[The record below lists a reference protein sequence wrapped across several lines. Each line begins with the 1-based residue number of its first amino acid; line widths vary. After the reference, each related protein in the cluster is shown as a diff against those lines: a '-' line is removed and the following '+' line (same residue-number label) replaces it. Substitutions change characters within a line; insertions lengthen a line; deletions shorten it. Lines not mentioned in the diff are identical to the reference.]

1 MYVSHVITRL
11 IVGGAQENT
20 IASVLGLHEKQ
31 GVKVDL
37 ISGPTSTTSPEGSLE
52 RTLDVVP
59 GILHIEPNLVRQ
71 VSPLREVLAYRNLKR
86 RFKETRPDI
95 VHTHSGKAGIIGR
108 MAAYAAGVPCI
119 IHGIHGPSFGPFQGA
134 VSNKVFLTAEKM
146 AGRITDHFVGVA
158 DAMCQQY
165 LDAGIGKPGQYS
177 TVYSGFDLSA
187 FFTAQPSPELKSKY
201 GLKPGDFVVGKIAR
215 LFELKGH
222 DRIFDALPEIVEN
235 IPNFKL
241 LLVGGGP
248 FRERFESQLN
258 EMGLR
263 DRVVFTGLVPP
274 AEVPGLVG
282 IMDALVHLSQRE
294 GLPRALP
301 QAMAAGKPVISL
313 NLDGAPEVC
322 ITGKTG
328 FLLADNIREQL
339 IQSLVEL
346 ENNIELRQR
355 LGEQG
360 RALVKKRFGVSTMVD
375 ELEKLYWH
383 LNAKLN
389 LQLAR

>member
-1 MYVSHVITRL
+1 MYVTHVITRL

-20 IASVLGLHEKQ
+20 ISTVLGLKEKPGIQ
-31 GVKVDL
+31 VDL

-59 GILHIEPNLVRQ
+59 GILHIEPHLVRQ
-71 VSPLREVLAYRNLKR
+71 VSPWLEVLAFRNLKR

-108 MAAYAAGVPCI
+108 MAASAAGVPCI

-134 VSNKVFLTAEKM
+134 ISNKVFLTAERM
-146 AGRITDHFVGVA
+146 AGQVTDHFVGVA
-158 DAMCQQY
+158 DAMCRQY
-165 LDAGIGKPGQYS
+165 LDAGIGTPDQYS

-187 FFTAQPSPELKSKY
+187 FLASEPSPELKSKY
-201 GLKPGDFVVGKIAR
+201 GIKPDDFVVGKIAR

-222 DRIFDALPEIVEN
+222 DQIFEVFPEMVKQ
-235 IPNFKL
+235 IPNIKL

-248 FRERFESQLN
+248 FRERFETQLE

-274 AEVPGLVG
+274 CEVPGLVG

-322 ITGKTG
+322 ITGTTG
-328 FLLADNIREQL
+328 YLLKEHIHDHL

-346 ENNIELRQR
+346 QQNPELRR
-355 LGEQG
+355 NLGEQG
-360 RALVKKRFGVSTMVD
+360 RELVRKRFAISTMVD
-375 ELEKLYWH
+375 EIESLYWQ
-383 LNAKLN
+383 LNERKKFKK
-389 LQLAR
+389 